1 MFFNPV
7 LLKQQRHLHHKH
19 VAILSRRPDLQS
31 MTQTPHKSD
40 HLGWL
45 RDRDYQNIV
54 MDRLLQMETAADK
67 LIDLR
72 VSNENILKLINQ
84 ELTRF
89 D

>member
-1 MFFNPV
+1 M
-7 LLKQQRHLHHKH
+7 
-19 VAILSRRPDLQS
+19 RPDLQS
-31 MTQTPHKSD
+31 MTQISHKSD

-54 MDRLLQMETAADK
+54 MDRLLNMEKAADK
-67 LIDLR
+67 LKDLR
-72 VSNENILKLINQ
+72 VRNEDILKQINQ